1 MSKLMSTLSEDL
13 ESLTLRKPVLLSGRV
28 SRFDGSM
35 IYCDG
40 FPAGIG
46 ALCHV
51 ETDGKEHAVAEII
64 GFENGKNILSLHE
77 LGARIKVGSRVT
89 LVCLLYTSPSP
100 RDS

>member
-13 ESLTLRKPVLLSGRV
+13 QSLTLRKPVMLSGRV

-51 ETDGKEHAVAEII
+51 ETDG
-64 GFENGKNILSLHE
+64 GKALSQKLSGLKTAKIFYLCMRLE
-77 LGARIKVGSRVT
+77 RVSKSDRA
-89 LVCLLYTSPSP
+89 LLW
-100 RDS
+100 